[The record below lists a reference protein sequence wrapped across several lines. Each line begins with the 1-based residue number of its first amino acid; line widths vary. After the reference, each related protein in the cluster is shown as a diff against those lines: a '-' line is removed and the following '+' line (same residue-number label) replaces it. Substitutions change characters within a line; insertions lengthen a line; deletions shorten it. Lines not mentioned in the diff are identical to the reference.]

1 MLWKARYKSLAP
13 TNETTEVPRL
23 TQGVEQ
29 CLDGGPAAALE
40 VAAQT
45 LPRQK
50 GQGIRQ
56 SQAGEAQVGPG

>member
-1 MLWKARYKSLAP
+1 MNMPGYIQYITYAKFVLVNFCQSD
-13 TNETTEVPRL
+13 EG

-56 SQAGEAQVGPG
+56 YCFSSV